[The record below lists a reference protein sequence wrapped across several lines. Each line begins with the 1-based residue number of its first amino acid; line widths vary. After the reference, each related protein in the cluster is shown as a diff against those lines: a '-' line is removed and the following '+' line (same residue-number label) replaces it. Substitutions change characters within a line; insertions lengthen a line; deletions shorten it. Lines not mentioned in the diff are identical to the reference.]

1 MLLKS
6 SVNNTRGWGSLKTM
20 SLPTLVVLKY
30 SWIYKFTITDTSKV
44 HFKNLRQQIEKNMR
58 ILLEWKINCLI
69 IAYSGFVV
77 LVYYYG
83 LLSLENS
90 FCLAVY
96 CNVIW

>member
-1 MLLKS
+1 
-6 SVNNTRGWGSLKTM
+6 M
-20 SLPTLVVLKY
+20 SLPTLVMYKY
-30 SWIYKFTITDTSKV
+30 SCIYKFTITDTSKV
-44 HFKNLRQQIEKNMR
+44 HFKNLRQQIEENMR